1 MLCKQNRVYDVWFL
15 VFQAQHKGILT
26 MLNSLEGN
34 ETAAI
39 PLNTNGP
46 YMMNGHL
53 LTGNLNSDMNSP
65 LPRQYPVYRMEAD
78 MSAFPTDGS
87 FASRPTTQLLSS
99 SKLKEEPKE
108 NLPRKF
114 SNLAR
119 TDVKKDEEN
128 PVIQDALQELS
139 WLQNKTRVQPL
150 LLLPDRVN
158 HLTAGGGGGGLS
170 NSLSFVARIED
181 SQEPNRTVFPAFRPI
196 PPPLLHLP
204 VPEEKFTFS
213 LKFPQLF
220 RMELKKPNGTQ
231 NHEIS
236 SSLFPVL
243 QRNHFIHEPPDRD
256 PGGITAAAPFVM
268 WRSRPPPP
276 PQHLGSMVPPSVPSV
291 NVHGQAPEGLSLSA
305 GTPFPLLRL
314 PNASTRS
321 VRPFIAFPPDQVG
334 NSEQRQLLHEAGEFK
349 GPAEPSDAV
358 QPVYLEADSRYS
370 MTNCP
375 MQSNYC
381 FHLFLR
387 L

>member
-1 MLCKQNRVYDVWFL
+1 
-15 VFQAQHKGILT
+15 

-53 LTGNLNSDMNSP
+53 TGNLNSP
-65 LPRQYPVYRMEAD
+65 LPRQYSVYRIEAD

-87 FASRPTTQLLSS
+87 FAKGPTTRLLSS
-99 SKLKEEPKE
+99 SKLREEPKE

-119 TDVKKDEEN
+119 TDVQKDKEN
-128 PVIQDALQELS
+128 PVIEDALQELS
-139 WLQNKTRVQPL
+139 WLQNKTRIQPL

-158 HLTAGGGGGGLS
+158 HLTAAGGAGGLS
-170 NSLSFVARIED
+170 NSLPFVARIED

-196 PPPLLHLP
+196 PPPLLRLP

-220 RMELKKPNGTQ
+220 RMELNRQNGTQ
-231 NHEIS
+231 NHES
-236 SSLFPVL
+236 SNSLFPVL

-276 PQHLGSMVPPSVPSV
+276 QQLGSMVPPSVPSV
-291 NVHGQAPEGLSLSA
+291 SVHRQAPEALSSA
-305 GTPFPLLRL
+305 GMPFPLLRL
-314 PNASTRS
+314 PNALGHS

-349 GPAEPSDAV
+349 GTAEPSDAV
-358 QPVYLEADSRYS
+358 QPVYLEADGRYA
-370 MTNCP
+370 MTN
-375 MQSNYC
+375 
-381 FHLFLR
+381 
-387 L
+387 